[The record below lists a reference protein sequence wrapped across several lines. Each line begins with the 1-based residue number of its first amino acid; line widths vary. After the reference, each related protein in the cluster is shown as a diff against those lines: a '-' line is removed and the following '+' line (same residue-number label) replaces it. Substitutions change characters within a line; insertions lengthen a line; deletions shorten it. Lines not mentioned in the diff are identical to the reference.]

1 MIRKLLTTSILASV
15 MIASAADAGDVA
27 EFCGAVI
34 DEMGLEDPNGGC
46 TCFEDSLSEE
56 DKALYLSLESE
67 DDWNARASDDMK
79 GAMAACF
86 PAP

>member
-1 MIRKLLTTSILASV
+1 MIKKTLFAFIFASSF
-15 MIASAADAGDVA
+15 IASAASAGDVA
-27 EFCGAVI
+27 DFCGAVI
-34 DEMGLEDPNGGC
+34 TEMGMEDANGGC

-56 DKALYLSLESE
+56 DKSLYLSLENE

-86 PAP
+86 PAS

>member
-1 MIRKLLTTSILASV
+1 MIGKTIAACIFASSV
-15 MIASAADAGDVA
+15 FVGAAYAGEVA

-34 DEMGLEDPNGGC
+34 DEMGLEDPDGGC
-46 TCFEDSLSEE
+46 TCFEDSLSAE
-56 DKALYLSLESE
+56 DQALYLSLESE

-79 GAMAACF
+79 NAMAACF

>member
-1 MIRKLLTTSILASV
+1 MIKKTLIASV
-15 MIASAADAGDVA
+15 FTGVLFAGAANAGDVA
-27 EFCGAVI
+27 DFCGAVI
-34 DEMGLEDPNGGC
+34 AEMGMEDANGGC

-56 DKALYLSLESE
+56 DKSLYLSLENE

-86 PAP
+86 PAS